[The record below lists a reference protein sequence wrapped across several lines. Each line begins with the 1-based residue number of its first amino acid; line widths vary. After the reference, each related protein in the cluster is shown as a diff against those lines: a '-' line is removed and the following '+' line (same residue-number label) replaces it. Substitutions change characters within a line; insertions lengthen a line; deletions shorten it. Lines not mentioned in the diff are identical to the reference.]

1 MMHSGKTRSPY
12 NRLNNTIMPEKP
24 EKPENPFREDIE
36 KALAILKAGGVIL
49 YPTDTIWGLGCDPT
63 NAEAVQ
69 KIFRIKGR
77 EPGKS
82 LLVLVNGEVMLER
95 YVAEMPEI
103 ALELLEVSDDP
114 LTIIYPA
121 GKNLAAGVCSD
132 EGSVGIRICREE
144 FCSEL
149 ISRFRKP
156 LVSTSANLSGRP
168 APENFSD
175 IDGKVISSVDYVVN
189 YRQDDRRQFRSSPV
203 IRLNSDGTI
212 QIIRK

>member
-1 MMHSGKTRSPY
+1 
-12 NRLNNTIMPEKP
+12 MPEMS
-24 EKPENPFREDIE
+24 EHPFREDIE
-36 KALAILKAGGVIL
+36 KALATLRVGGVVL

-69 KIFRIKGR
+69 KIFRIKER

-95 YVAEMPEI
+95 YVADLPEI
-103 ALELLEVSDDP
+103 ALELLGVSEEP
-114 LTIIYPA
+114 LTIVYPS
-121 GKNLAAGVCSD
+121 GKNLASGVCSED
-132 EGSVGIRICREE
+132 GSVGIRICRDE

-149 ISRFRKP
+149 IGRFRKP
-156 LVSTSANLSGRP
+156 LVSTSANLSGMP

-175 IDGKVISSVDYVVN
+175 IDAKVISSADYVVN